1 MQPETEI
8 IFDTNCI
15 LCSGFVQ
22 FILKHEKHKNIIF
35 INAWSETGLA
45 IAKEHGLDEAA
56 LHRTYLVIFDGK
68 GLIKSNA
75 GIAILSQ
82 LKSPWSWLRALRFI
96 PRPLRD
102 RLYTIIA
109 KNRYKWF
116 GYSEQCFLPPE
127 TEKHR
132 FIDR

>member
-56 LHRTYLVIFDGK
+56 LHRTYLVIC
-68 GLIKSNA
+68 
-75 GIAILSQ
+75 
-82 LKSPWSWLRALRFI
+82 
-96 PRPLRD
+96 
-102 RLYTIIA
+102 
-109 KNRYKWF
+109 YKWF

>member
-1 MQPETEI
+1 MHSETKMV
-8 IFDTNCI
+8 FDTNCI

-22 FILKHEKHKNIIF
+22 FILKHEKNRNIVF

-45 IAKEHGLDEAA
+45 ISKEYGLDEAA
-56 LHRTYLVIFDGK
+56 LHQTYLVVFEGK

-75 GIAILSQ
+75 GLAILSH
-82 LKSPWSWLRALRFI
+82 LKSPWSWLRALRFV
-96 PRPLRD
+96 PRPIRD
-102 RLYTIIA
+102 GVYTIVA
-109 KNRYKWF
+109 NHRYQWF

-132 FIDR
+132 FIDS